1 MPGRLP
7 KWVRVMETSERF
19 EIVVDL
25 TAISPAIDEN
35 DTFILEIKLGKG
47 SSVTLERTI
56 PGRVDDIMNLR

>member
-1 MPGRLP
+1 
-7 KWVRVMETSERF
+7 METSERL

-35 DTFILEIKLGKG
+35 DTFILEIKPGKG

-56 PGRVDDIMNLR
+56 PGRVDDMMNLR